1 MTARCNWRRR
11 IGTVAHGWVVPLG
24 GAAVELVVVTGVN
37 WTTARPGTRRGA
49 GRGCWS
55 GGTGTAGAA
64 LAVVTGV
71 NSTTARARRR
81 RGGRYGPCNGA
92 GTATNPRN
100 GLLPATTARA
110 RRRRGTG
117 TVGHG
122 CTDPAGGTVTTP

>member
-71 NSTTARARRR
+71 NSTTARAGRR
-81 RGGRYGPCNGA
+81 RGDGPGCWGGA

-100 GLLPATTARA
+100 GADPRHTARPGT
-110 RRRRGTG
+110 RRGG
-117 TVGHG
+117 R
-122 CTDPAGGTVTTP
+122 